1 VKISIILPDLRGG
14 GAERLHVNLAKEWIK
29 HGYLVEFFLMKK
41 QGELLSILPNK
52 SKVLSPEVDR
62 IRNFVLP
69 IRKYLRINKPDI
81 VLSAMWPMTSITT
94 LAWILSGKKG
104 KLFLSDH
111 VILGISAVNELFLPY
126 RLVGLSLKVTYPF
139 ATGIIAVS
147 RSVRSDLCDLGS
159 LSPNRVKIIYN
170 PAAIGIDPT
179 RESQDVQKKIWGKCD
194 YHIISVGRLKFEKDY
209 ETLIRAFYI
218 VSKEI
223 DAKLIILGDGPMRGN
238 LERLISKLDLKN
250 KVILPGFVMDP
261 YTWYRSADIFVLS
274 SLWEGFGNVIVE
286 ALECGIPVVSTNC
299 PGGPAEILDNGRYG
313 SLVPVGDY
321 QTLAN
326 TIVKDLRKDHNSNAL
341 KERAKSFSLPIIA
354 NQYLDYFIES
364 SN

>member
-1 VKISIILPDLRGG
+1 MPHLHIG
-14 GAERLHVNLAKEWIK
+14 GAEKLYVNLAIEWSK
-29 HGYLVEFFLMKK
+29 YGHSVTFLLLQKK
-41 QGELLSILPNK
+41 GELLSLLPTEIKVRDLRVNK
-52 SKVLSPEVDR
+52 
-62 IRNFVLP
+62 IRQSVLP
-69 IRKYLRINKPDI
+69 IVKYLRDSQPDI
-81 VLSAMWPMTSITT
+81 VLSAMWPLTSMVF
-94 LAWILSGKKG
+94 LAWMFSFKKG
-104 KLFLSDH
+104 KLFLSEH
-111 VILGISAVNELFLPY
+111 VILSESIKRE
-126 RLVGLSLKVTYPF
+126 LKVSLYLAQALLRLTHSF
-139 ATGIIAVS
+139 SSGVIVVSKAVKK
-147 RSVRSDLCDLGS
+147 DLCLIGS

-223 DAKLIILGDGPMRGN
+223 DAKLIILGDGSMRGN

>member
-1 VKISIILPDLRGG
+1 MKISIILPDLRGG

-126 RLVGLSLKVTYPF
+126 RLIGLSLKVTYPF

-147 RSVRSDLCDLGS
+147 RSVRSDLCDLGKFS
-159 LSPNRVKIIYN
+159 SCDVKVINN
-170 PAAIGIDPT
+170 PAALGIPLHSSD
-179 RESQDVQKKIWGKCD
+179 KHNYKLWGKGYD
-194 YHIISVGRLKFEKDY
+194 YHILSVGTLKFEKNHKS
-209 ETLIRAFYI
+209 LIKSFSYI
-218 VSKEI
+218 AKKYN
-223 DAKLIILGDGPMRGN
+223 AKLIILGDGDQRSN
-238 LERLISKLDLKN
+238 LEALVIKLGLEN
-250 KVILPGFVMDP
+250 HVSMPGFFLDP
-261 YTWYRSADIFVLS
+261 YPWYKSADLFVLS

-286 ALECGIPVVSTNC
+286 ALECGVPVVSTDS
-299 PGGPAEILDNGRYG
+299 GGPSEILDGGIYGRLVPIDDCDALTTAISESLQQSFDANLLINRAQDF
-313 SLVPVGDY
+313 SLVKIS
-321 QTLAN
+321 Q
-326 TIVKDLRKDHNSNAL
+326 
-341 KERAKSFSLPIIA
+341 E
-354 NQYLDYFIES
+354 YLDYFLI
-364 SN
+364 N